1 MRVPA
6 TETENA
12 SPRLSDRRLRLA
24 ERLTVMLPG
33 IAAVQ
38 VGLADPRRQWPH
50 PRAVAVDTYGQ
61 RVPLARAAS
70 QVVARWVVRTWPEVE
85 WVKPH
90 TLDLATGQLT
100 AGAGTAAR
108 GR

>member
-1 MRVPA
+1 MRVPT

-12 SPRLSDRRLRLA
+12 SPRLSDRCLRLA

-33 IAAVQ
+33 VAAVQ

-50 PRAVAVDTYGQ
+50 PRAVAIDTDGQ
-61 RVPLARAAS
+61 WVPLTRATS
-70 QVVARWVVRTWPEVE
+70 QVVARWVVRTWPEAE
-85 WVKPH
+85 WAEPH
-90 TLDLATGQLT
+90 TLDLATGQLA
-100 AGAGTAAR
+100 AGAGAPAR